1 MIWSLFGGLLLYK
14 VAEWLVPHLMEP
26 RGVDRLGLVRMVL
39 PSLLIGLFIV
49 YLGVSVVLG
58 WAQDTKGRAVTSLIL
73 GIIVAAHGALTLLIV
88 GVNAGGLGLGAV
100 AFLIGVCLGSGS
112 LLTAGMLALAGR
124 EQYLAWRLARRV
136 RN

>member
-1 MIWSLFGGLLLYK
+1 
-14 VAEWLVPHLMEP
+14 VAEWLVPHLMDP
-26 RGVDRLGLVRMVL
+26 REVDRWGLVRMVL
-39 PSLLIGLFIV
+39 PSVLIGLLIV
-49 YLGVSVVLG
+49 YLGVSVALG

-73 GIIVAAHGALTLLIV
+73 GIIVGGHGALTLLIW

-112 LLTAGMLALAGR
+112 LLTAGVLALAGR
-124 EQYLAWRLARRV
+124 EQYLAWRLARRM